1 MCAVD
6 LDGGDEL
13 NQGNGLVVQPLLV
26 GLCIIEEDDEVV
38 VLSLVVDLALG
49 GAASSHDELIWCR
62 VTRCGG
68 SSGVS
73 GVW

>member
-1 MCAVD
+1 
-6 LDGGDEL
+6 
-13 NQGNGLVVQPLLV
+13 
-26 GLCIIEEDDEVV
+26 

-62 VTRCGG
+62 VTRCVG